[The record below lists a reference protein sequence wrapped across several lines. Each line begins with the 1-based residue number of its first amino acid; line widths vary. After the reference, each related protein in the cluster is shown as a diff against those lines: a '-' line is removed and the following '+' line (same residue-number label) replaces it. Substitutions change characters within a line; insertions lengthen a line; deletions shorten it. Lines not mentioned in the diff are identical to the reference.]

1 MYYADAT
8 FEPGGHLVI
17 SAEQGERGIYLVE
30 GSLQVDGGLALTAGR
45 LIVLAGSSDVTI
57 RAGRGARAMLLGGKA
72 LDGERH
78 IWWNFV
84 ASTTAR
90 IDRAARQWAEHGFP
104 GVPGDDERIP
114 LPPA

>member
-1 MYYADAT
+1 
-8 FEPGGHLVI
+8 
-17 SAEQGERGIYLVE
+17 
-30 GSLQVDGGLALTAGR
+30 
-45 LIVLAGSSDVTI
+45 
-57 RAGRGARAMLLGGKA
+57 MLLGGKP

-90 IDRAARQWAEHGFP
+90 IDQAARQWADHLFP
-104 GVPGDDERIP
+104 EVPGDDERIP